1 MSNELKFVV
10 KILEYNYKIQIS
22 DQNIQ
27 LKLILSNTTIDT
39 NHKEIKS
46 SANTNTM
53 NKTRTCIGENEK
65 NEQKQHNTETKSNQ
79 CHKEISK

>member
-1 MSNELKFVV
+1 
-10 KILEYNYKIQIS
+10 
-22 DQNIQ
+22 
-27 LKLILSNTTIDT
+27 
-39 NHKEIKS
+39 
-46 SANTNTM
+46 M